1 MLFLLINHV
10 VLNILIKILIIC
22 FLTIA
27 GFHAV
32 AQQYLVLQKTGTVKN
47 FKYQVGNEITV
58 KVLRGEYVFSGR
70 ISQIKDSSFVL
81 NSLDEIYLS
90 EITHVYR
97 QRNFVRVLSKV
108 LLFGGVGY
116 VGLEGVNGLI
126 NDYSPVISQTTLI
139 ISASMVAT
147 SFALR
152 PFYTRSFDTR
162 EKYVLKILDFEK
174 LE

>member
-1 MLFLLINHV
+1 LKTHLKVPLL
-10 VLNILIKILIIC
+10 C
-22 FLTIA
+22 FLIFA
-27 GFHAV
+27 GTQSF

-47 FKYQVGNEITV
+47 FKYQVGNEIAL
-58 KVLRGEYVFSGR
+58 KVERGEYVFSGR
-70 ISQIKDSSFVL
+70 ISQIKDSSIVL
-81 NSLDEIYLS
+81 NSLNEIFLS
-90 EITHVYR
+90 EITHVYKKR
-97 QRNFVRVLSKV
+97 TFVRVLSKV
-108 LLFGGVGY
+108 LLFGGIGY

-126 NDYSPVISQTTLI
+126 NDYSPVISQNTII

-152 PFYTRSFDTR
+152 PFYTRKFDTR